1 MLTDGNDIVM
11 RLLEKNKQFG
21 NNVEVVS
28 LEWNDNDP
36 SKNLRELGL
45 PETYEI
51 IIGADVVY
59 WSNSIVPLF
68 NTIEKLLKKNGRFFM
83 CYTARANNTFRDLME
98 ISSELGFSNELL
110 WQEENTYIFSY
121 FRKIDYS

>member
-1 MLTDGNDIVM
+1 
-11 RLLEKNKQFG
+11 
-21 NNVEVVS
+21 
-28 LEWNDNDP
+28 
-36 SKNLRELGL
+36 
-45 PETYEI
+45 
-51 IIGADVVY
+51 
-59 WSNSIVPLF
+59 
-68 NTIEKLLKKNGRFFM
+68 M